1 MVGSNCTPV
10 VRNGLS
16 NSNRRCLAQLA
27 CKCELLELGQRRD
40 LLADHTLRFG
50 MCGHP
55 AFGHSE
61 APKADDSRRFKT
73 EQPSVGPDRKPR
85 GKGI

>member
-27 CKCELLELGQRRD
+27 CNCELLELDQRRD
-40 LLADHTLRFG
+40 LLADHALRFG
-50 MCGHP
+50 MCGRP
-55 AFGHSE
+55 ALGHSE
-61 APKADDSRRFKT
+61 APKADNGRRLET
-73 EQPSVGPDRKPR
+73 EQPGVGPDRKPR